1 MIHNYLGH
9 HFRLESKQLTQCS
22 IHHSAHDPLRC
33 HLSRAHSLASSTS
46 LIPVLH
52 SEWPSLVP
60 KDIVPGTTSN
70 DHYEQLEPHPVDD
83 PYLCLGDV
91 VRSLAFSLLDLRRH
105 HQQQQSS
112 TQDAHAPYDCCPQQS
127 RGWILTNRRS
137 RACSYCLQTST
148 GTNDLS
154 VEPKAPSTIDFG
166 ARRHGSTL

>member
-1 MIHNYLGH
+1 MQHTS
-9 HFRLESKQLTQCS
+9 F
-22 IHHSAHDPLRC
+22 SARPPAL
-33 HLSRAHSLASSTS
+33 
-46 LIPVLH
+46 
-52 SEWPSLVP
+52 SLVTRPLSGIFYLSHSSIAFRVAESGP
-60 KDIVPGTTSN
+60 KRHCTTSN

-91 VRSLAFSLLDLRRH
+91 VRSLACSLLDLRRH